1 MSDKQKKDPDRPK
14 RIVLLA
20 EELAKRCE
28 VLQSSHAIKA
38 QEYGY
43 SREIFMNIA
52 DTIDQVTD
60 YPELSA
66 TEISLNE
73 FRKFVLKKEASFE
86 NIDFDLSSGSYAL
99 GTATIAS
106 TSFSSSSEVTEW
118 FQNLEYPTP
127 PPSWQPDRQELYA
140 YKLENIDSELAKLY
154 RSVWQLFYGGTEN
167 AERAALLSMR
177 QLYDHF
183 FEKIA
188 PDEQVRSS
196 PYFTLKEGENP
207 NQIYR
212 KERIRYAAN
221 EKVKNEEI
229 SRILETQADSIVE
242 IYNGLNKL
250 HKRGALKSEEVRRI
264 LIAMQTIIEQW
275 LD

>member
-1 MSDKQKKDPDRPK
+1 M
-14 RIVLLA
+14 L
-20 EELAKRCE
+20 
-28 VLQSSHAIKA
+28 
-38 QEYGY
+38 
-43 SREIFMNIA
+43 
-52 DTIDQVTD
+52 
-60 YPELSA
+60 
-66 TEISLNE
+66 
-73 FRKFVLKKEASFE
+73 
-86 NIDFDLSSGSYAL
+86 
-99 GTATIAS
+99 
-106 TSFSSSSEVTEW
+106 
-118 FQNLEYPTP
+118 YPTP